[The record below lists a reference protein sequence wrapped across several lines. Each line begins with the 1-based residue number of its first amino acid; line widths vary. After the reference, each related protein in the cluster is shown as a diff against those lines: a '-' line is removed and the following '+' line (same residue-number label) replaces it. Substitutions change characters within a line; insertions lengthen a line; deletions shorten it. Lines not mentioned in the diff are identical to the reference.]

1 MRIFK
6 SNFSLE
12 FLPFSIFAVSQIKG
26 TRNQNQSSGVN
37 IFSRNFEEKNK
48 SKTSSYQQFQIT
60 IWRNSGDID
69 QTKCFKNKV
78 LNEVAAEPQKEQ
90 HCQFKW
96 SWSEPSL
103 ACSRKRNET
112 CYERKIE
119 QHRDA
124 TFFRSDHFFDQ
135 NILQREKESSANRDA
150 VKDVE
155 LKFIIGCPSRNN
167 CQSDESD
174 QGCDPS
180 KFCYVFVEKNFR
192 ENKRKQRNRP
202 ENDNDFSQWQ
212 RDYGVN
218 VEKKTYR
225 TENSSD
231 DIQEEL
237 IGFECRF
244 SLRDHEGKQG
254 DQTEKESEKS
264 YFKSAKPLS
273 HKLRNY
279 VVSTANKH
287 LAEKEHDSMPISVQ
301 NHKLSEIESGL
312 FITFMVRNENI
323 F

>member
-6 SNFSLE
+6 SNCTLG

-26 TRNQNQSSGVN
+26 ARNQNQSSGVN

-48 SKTSSYQQFQIT
+48 SETSSHQQFQIT
-60 IWRNSGDID
+60 IRRNGGDID
-69 QTKCFKNKV
+69 QTKRFKNKV

-90 HCQFKW
+90 HSQFKRGR
-96 SWSEPSL
+96 SEPIL
-103 ACSRKRNET
+103 VCGRKRNET

-119 QHRDA
+119 QHRDSI
-124 TFFRSDHFFDQ
+124 FFRSDHFFDQ
-135 NILQREKESSANRDA
+135 NVLQCEKKSSSDWNA
-150 VKDVE
+150 VKNVE
-155 LKFIIGCPSRNN
+155 LEFIVGCPSCNN

-180 KFCYVFVEKNFR
+180 KFCYVFAEKNFR

-202 ENDNDFSQWQ
+202 ENDNDFSQRQ
-212 RDYGVN
+212 RDYSVN

-225 TENSSD
+225 AENSPD

-244 SLRDHEGKQG
+244 SPRDHEGKQG

-264 YFKSAKPLS
+264 HLKSAKPLS
-273 HKLRNY
+273 HKLRNNI
-279 VVSTANKH
+279 VGATNKH
-287 LAEKEHDSMPISVQ
+287 LAEKKHNALPISVQ
-301 NHKLSEIESGL
+301 DHKFSETESGL

>member
-6 SNFSLE
+6 SNCSLG
-12 FLPFSIFAVSQIKG
+12 FPFFSIFAVSQVEG
-26 TRNQNQSSGVN
+26 TRNQDQSSSVN
-37 IFSRNFEEKNK
+37 IFSGNFEEKNK

-60 IWRNSGDID
+60 IWRNGGDIN
-69 QTKCFKNKV
+69 QTKRFKDKV
-78 LNEVAAEPQKEQ
+78 LNEVATEPQKEQ

-96 SWSEPSL
+96 GRSDPNL
-103 ACSRKRNET
+103 ACGWKRNET

-119 QHRDA
+119 QHRDS
-124 TFFRSDHFFDQ
+124 TFFCSDHFLDQ

-155 LKFIIGCPSRNN
+155 LKFIIGCPSCNN
-167 CQSDESD
+167 CQSDESG
-174 QGCDPS
+174 QSCDPS
-180 KFCYVFVEKNFR
+180 KFCYVFAEKNFR
-192 ENKRKQRNRP
+192 ENKRKQRNSP
-202 ENDNDFSQWQ
+202 ENDNDFSQRQ
-212 RDYGVN
+212 RDYSVN

-225 TENSSD
+225 AENSSD

-237 IGFECRF
+237 IGFERRF

-264 YFKSAKPLS
+264 HLKGAKPLS
-273 HKLRNY
+273 HELRNY

-287 LAEKEHDSMPISVQ
+287 LAEKEHDSLPISIQ
-301 NHKLSEIESGL
+301 NHKLSETESEL
-312 FITFMVRNENI
+312 FITFMVKNENI